1 MTESWEVETTE
12 SLPIDHDE
20 LDGGEESDTIS
31 NTEANDG
38 SINSESG
45 ESDVE
50 EEYYRNIKV
59 DFFSDTMTPIQ
70 VLNQFRVYY
79 GNAMDEF
86 ADVEIFLIS
95 MDGLLMELIAHE
107 YLRSDVG
114 YQTIVLARQLDT
126 FLEQL
131 VAVGGKF
138 KLIWFTDLISFYE
151 KDSMLKF
158 VRSFMEAHLLQSC
171 RSNDV
176 MTYPNISCPE
186 WDNLLLELTP
196 SFLMASVE
204 NVPDKFSKEVDF
216 RHVLATIALSSL
228 RAGIPVVLING
239 LVVNVNSVI
248 CHRIEPAV
256 FSLTGW
262 KILLKKFWPEER
274 IIKQRSK
281 SLAHYKNLAEFWMDV
296 FMLSEKHENV
306 DDFEMFASAIL
317 VFSLVAGR
325 LHLERN
331 YFPTIK
337 DCQFLD
343 SADKLSVLNDC
354 ANLLDIISFQEPS
367 SPDFAF
373 DDLWDGFFVCGV
385 YNEIVEKKEVLPFR
399 LQQEFANLHSR
410 LKMKLSLPIDMGEH
424 LFNPSSSDEDMKK
437 SIASRLLPI
446 KNGLLKEYVL
456 EYEDTLLN
464 QASAKEL
471 NLYEDFAGKR
481 DRWIKFIPEKFVK
494 VEELDNPSSKQRRK
508 RIQFLY
514 TWYEIFARSL
524 EGRGTDLLVDFSR
537 KPLHSFQKSEQRST
551 KEESAKEKRRGKEGK
566 GKKGAVKSK
575 KELILEANLKKKN
588 MKILQDERVMIN
600 FAVDQGDRAYHF
612 LEELLNKL
620 EMPASKAMCIY
631 KQACA
636 VLRKIEQLDGE
647 KNLEARRINAVP
659 LVGKLKEL
667 LRKYWDDLEDEPKK
681 FVKNTLER
689 LGFGQ
694 NSSISNKISLNMNI
708 IYYQLAYGG
717 EIIDIE
723 CDSQKDDRV
732 SGFDPDAWQRRLLD
746 AVDERMSA
754 VVIAPTSAG
763 KTFVS
768 YYCIEGILR
777 GSDEDVVVYISPSK
791 ALLNQVC
798 GSVYARFRNKTMTK
812 GKSLFGTLTLDY
824 AENAMNCQVL
834 VTVPECLEK
843 LMLSCDPTVREFVS
857 KIKYA
862 IFDEVHCIS
871 SSSEAHIW
879 EHLLLLIQCPFL
891 ALSATV
897 GNSDSLLEW
906 LTTTEGLKRKNHNE
920 VRLINYNERY
930 SELEL
935 FLERINTINFVK
947 PSISDMG
954 DGLLQSF
961 LPFAV
966 FNPVKM
972 DLFGIPA
979 DQQLTAKQVLELYH
993 ILSEV
998 DPLVKERFEPCKFY
1012 KFSGECIWL
1021 SRTRLRELENGLKQV
1036 ILNWL
1041 QHDKDKLEKFLH
1053 YAKHDIEDELCFRNQ
1068 PFNQL
1073 TYSMNSI
1080 VNVVCELRKEN
1091 RLPAICFIDN
1101 RSACVNLAKKLHLF
1115 LEQEENK
1122 FRDTSE
1128 FKTNYAVKDEK
1139 KLLKL
1144 MKRNRDAKM
1153 KKKKKK
1159 KESDDEEEEDDANDG
1174 GSEFLD
1180 KIMSMQ
1186 LKLKTVLSKYR
1197 LHVRH
1202 YDEELVERVRSRMV
1216 KKQKS
1221 HKDTTSILLQLFD
1234 RGIAFHHEG
1243 LSSIER
1249 GSIEILF
1256 RAGYIGMLFSTS
1268 TLALGVNMP
1277 CKTVIFG
1284 MDTPFLTPLL
1294 YRQMA
1299 GRAGRR
1305 GFDHSGNVVF
1315 MSMQTSKM
1323 RRLLTSSL
1331 SNLRGNF
1338 PFTTT
1343 YILRLF
1349 MFSYQID
1356 ETADRPLE
1364 NASAIEKR
1372 IKTALT
1378 LMRNPFLLYSLGKNS
1393 PDKTKVKKSL
1403 MKQLKLFTIYSVQL
1417 LRWLGTLDSKG
1428 LPVGLAPVVTYLS
1441 EYEPGNLVFVYLMQ
1455 KNVFY
1460 DLCSSVTNKNTS
1472 LSEVK
1477 EKLIIIFANLF
1488 TNVIVSPDWNS
1499 YDPTSSSNTAIYLKD
1514 FPPECKVYVDEYN
1527 AKVEELWNDYLT
1539 LFESDDK
1546 FHFKRNVYA
1555 LDGKSKFSLKSM
1567 LTDVVRPCDSNFLF
1581 DERFFPVCFTGL
1593 TDYRGNKI
1601 CRNAY
1606 AYDLWMNRSKK
1617 RLHDV
1622 CQIAESD
1629 AWKLIRNFNEVLEQI
1644 ATVAENIDF
1653 PGDPFRNVMRE
1664 LSSEYDSIFKR
1675 VFKMRKKF

>member
-1 MTESWEVETTE
+1 MTESWE
-12 SLPIDHDE
+12 
-20 LDGGEESDTIS
+20 
-31 NTEANDG
+31 
-38 SINSESG
+38 
-45 ESDVE
+45 
-50 EEYYRNIKV
+50 
-59 DFFSDTMTPIQ
+59 

-274 IIKQRSK
+274 I
-281 SLAHYKNLAEFWMDV
+281 SL
-296 FMLSEKHENV
+296 S
-306 DDFEMFASAIL
+306 FE
-317 VFSLVAGR
+317 
-325 LHLERN
+325 
-331 YFPTIK
+331 TI
-337 DCQFLD
+337 CTT
-343 SADKLSVLNDC
+343 
-354 ANLLDIISFQEPS
+354 
-367 SPDFAF
+367 
-373 DDLWDGFFVCGV
+373 
-385 YNEIVEKKEVLPFR
+385 VLPFR

-464 QASAKEL
+464 QEL

-537 KPLHSFQKSEQRST
+537 KST

-681 FVKNTLER
+681 FVIFIYIYSK

-998 DPLVKERFEPCKFY
+998 DPERFEPCKFY

-1159 KESDDEEEEDDANDG
+1159 KESDDEEEEDD
-1174 GSEFLD
+1174 
-1180 KIMSMQ
+1180 IMSMQ
-1186 LKLKTVLSKYR
+1186 LKLKTVLYR

-1356 ETADRPLE
+1356 ETG
-1364 NASAIEKR
+1364 N
-1372 IKTALT
+1372 
-1378 LMRNPFLLYSLGKNS
+1378 
-1393 PDKTKVKKSL
+1393 KTKVKKSL

-1460 DLCSSVTNKNTS
+1460 DLF
-1472 LSEVK
+1472 K

-1499 YDPTSSSNTAIYLKD
+1499 YDPTSSSNTAVSERLN

-1546 FHFKRNVYA
+1546 FHF
-1555 LDGKSKFSLKSM
+1555 KFSLKSM

-1629 AWKLIRNFNEVLEQI
+1629 AWKLIRNFNVILEQI